1 MTYEKCVTHYFLQ
14 VLFSRVLSKIQIS
27 DMCIDGIKPAVL
39 IDPLTYKKLAL
50 IWYTIDGFIALEVVL
65 LVKGLYCALTKQ
77 NESDHTELIIRVF
90 SIVKEK
96 HHLNTI
102 QYRTIVQAS
111 RKQRNVHPCES
122 ISPPCP
128 EALFFPFCS

>member
-39 IDPLTYKKLAL
+39 FDPLTYKKLAL

-102 QYRTIVQAS
+102 QYFKIYNKYHYQSITLGDSKSTIWSHQA
-111 RKQRNVHPCES
+111 
-122 ISPPCP
+122 
-128 EALFFPFCS
+128 